1 MASPAFHLLVIDDD
15 SLIIDSLRLI
25 LPKNWRMTSAKSAV
39 HLDAKMI
46 FHAAF
51 VDMHLDPKSTKA
63 EGPAIIEKILLENPK
78 IEVVAMSGDL
88 SIELMES
95 CLEKGARKFLAKPLM
110 VDEVLS
116 TLEKIEALLQMRLLE
131 TRGHGHEKKWVGSSA
146 ASEKIREQIAALRGE
161 AGPILIEGETGT
173 GKEVVAQILNQQE
186 TGRSF
191 VVVNVAGITE
201 NLFESEMFGHVK
213 GAFTGAD
220 SIKIG
225 LAEAANGGDLFLDEI
240 EALSLSS
247 QVKLLRFLE
256 NGEIRKVGGKESIHI
271 KTRVIVATNQNLATL
286 VKEGKFR
293 EDLFFRISGKRLQLP
308 PLRDRLEDIANL
320 APYFLDQHRPR
331 TNKTLS
337 AEGLRALQN
346 YRWPGNVREL
356 KRICEQLAL
365 TSPLPVV
372 RAEDVN
378 RILSNTTSSDDPLA
392 SHGIDYS
399 KGLPLLVE
407 EFEAAV
413 IANLLQSETDID
425 RAAETLKISRS
436 SIYKKIKDYQIGGQ
450 S

>member
-25 LPKNWRMTSAKSAV
+25 LPKNWRMTSAQSAV

-51 VDMHLDPKSTKA
+51 VDMHLSPKSIQA
-63 EGPAIIEKILLENPK
+63 EGPAVIQKISRENPK
-78 IEVVAMSGDL
+78 IEIVAMSGDL
-88 SIELMES
+88 SMELMES
-95 CLEKGARKFLAKPLM
+95 CLANGARKFLAKPLM

-116 TLEKIEALLQMRLLE
+116 TLEKIEALWQMRSLE
-131 TRGHGHEKKWVGSSA
+131 SRGHGHEKKWVGSST
-146 ASEKIREQIAALRGE
+146 ASERIRGQIASLRGE
-161 AGPILIEGETGT
+161 PGPILLEGDTGT

-191 VVVNVAGITE
+191 VTVNVAGVTE

-220 SIKIG
+220 SMKIG
-225 LAEAANGGDLFLDEI
+225 LAEAAQGGDLFLDEI
-240 EALSLSS
+240 EALSMPS

-256 NGEIRKVGGKESIHI
+256 NGEIRKVGAKESTQI
-271 KTRVIVATNQNLATL
+271 KTRVIVATNQNLAAL

-293 EDLFFRISGKRLQLP
+293 EDLLFRISGKKIQLP
-308 PLRDRLEDIANL
+308 PLRDRTDDIAQL
-320 APYFLDQHRPR
+320 APHFLDQHRPR
-331 TNKTLS
+331 TNKTLTP
-337 AEGLRALQN
+337 EGLRALQN

-365 TSPLPVV
+365 TSPLPVL
-372 RAEDVN
+372 RSEDVL
-378 RILSNTTSSDDPLA
+378 RILSNASSEQDPLA
-392 SHGIDYS
+392 SQSVDFS
-399 KGLPLLVE
+399 KGLPQLVE

-413 IANLLQSETDID
+413 IQVLLKIEPDID

-436 SIYKKIKDYQIGGQ
+436 SIYKKIKDYQIGGP